1 VKINLDNNSE
11 APRVEVV
18 PLIDIIFCILT
29 FFLLSGL
36 QMSSQQVM
44 NIDIPPTGKTP
55 EIQTGESMQVGIG
68 QNGDLYVES
77 NPSPISEAALVQ
89 SAKSYRAF
97 SPNGRIVVSAHRQVS
112 YERVTRVLDFLRDAT
127 KSNNVAL
134 NTKLQDAASPVQP
147 ALPSNPPPL
156 APLPSSSTNR

>member
-1 VKINLDNNSE
+1 MKINVDNKNE

-18 PLIDIIFCILT
+18 PLIDIIFCIMT

-55 EIQTGESMQVGIG
+55 EVQSGESMQVGIG

-77 NPSPISEAALVQ
+77 NPSPLSEAALFQ

-97 SPNGRIVVSAHRQVS
+97 SPNGRIVVSAHRQVP
-112 YERVTRVLDFLRDAT
+112 YERIAKVLDFLRDAT

-134 NTKLQDAASPVQP
+134 NTKLQDAATPTQPVIQ
-147 ALPSNPPPL
+147 PPPL